1 MAGVLDF
8 MENFGL
14 SLGDA
19 AARKAGFAAPVAAA
33 APAVA
38 SAVPAVAGAIPAVAG
53 TAAKAAPGAVL
64 GAAGGPIGL
73 AASIGIGALSD
84 AIARNKEKDIAMAEA
99 QGAGAAKIGTAQ
111 TSALGNLMAAYKGLA

>member
-1 MAGVLDF
+1 M
-8 MENFGL
+8 
-14 SLGDA
+14 GDA
-19 AARKAGFAAPVAAA
+19 AAKKQGFAAPVAAMA
-33 APAVA
+33 APAIA
-38 SAVPAVAGAIPAVAG
+38 GAVPGLAAAAPA
-53 TAAKAAPGAVL
+53 AAAAPGAAL

-111 TSALGNLMAAYKGLA
+111 TSALGNLMAAYRGLA